1 MKKRFANI
9 LHTSFQFIRK
19 HWKIIAILT
28 ILVILVIW
36 FYFRN
41 QAKNELK
48 LTFAK
53 PQIEDLTKV
62 LEVSGVVDAKQKARL
77 RFIAGGKIVY
87 LGAHEGD
94 LVKKWQTI
102 ATIDGATLKKQ
113 LEQDLNLYMKERWD
127 FEQSKD
133 DTGNYDLLPITTRRT
148 RDQEQWD
155 LENEVLDVEIRDI
168 AIRNTALTAPFDGIL
183 TVSPIT
189 NPGVQ
194 VLSTDYFEVVDPTT
208 LIFRGQVDEA
218 DIAQIN
224 LSQTATIELDAYENE
239 VFNSTVNFIAY
250 SSSASSTG
258 TVFLVEFPLQGNL
271 DKFRLGM
278 NGDVAIKIDSRNQVI
293 SIPFVAT
300 RERDGHV
307 YVDVRTGDKTYE
319 QREIKVGMETE
330 EKVEVLEG
338 LSLDDEILIPE

>member
-9 LHTSFQFIRK
+9 LHTSFQFISK

>member
-94 LVKKWQTI
+94 TVKKWQTI
-102 ATIDGATLKKQ
+102 AAIDGATLKKQ